1 MKENKQ
7 LCQESAMPAKTA
19 ILLLQM
25 GGPDSLEAVEPF
37 LFNLFSDR
45 DIIRIGPAF
54 LQPLIARFIARRRAP
69 KSAAFY
75 EQIGGR
81 SPIREQTELQARA
94 LESLLGPEFRCFVAM
109 RYWKPSTIDA
119 LAAVKREGI
128 TRIIALSLYPHFSR
142 ATTGSSINELKRV
155 LALSG
160 AEFSVS
166 YIDRFYDHPL
176 YIEAL
181 AGRIEEG
188 LAGFGEREMTHLL
201 FSVHSLPQSLIERG
215 DPYLDHI
222 LETVRLV
229 MERFEDMDY
238 HLAFQSRAGPVKW
251 LEPSTEQML
260 RESGG
265 RGLRGAPGGPAL
277 LCLRPHRNPLRD
289 RHSVCGGGAGA
300 RHREFPAV
308 PLSERLPSL
317 YRVPGGAGAK
327 KGEGSERVK
336 SER

>member
-1 MKENKQ
+1 
-7 LCQESAMPAKTA
+7 
-19 ILLLQM
+19 M
-25 GGPDSLEAVEPF
+25 GGPDTIETVEPF
-37 LFNLFSDR
+37 LFNLFTDR

-54 LQPLIARFIARRRAP
+54 LQPLIARFIARRRSL
-69 KSAAFY
+69 KSVAFH

-81 SPIREQTELQARA
+81 SPIRELTEHQASA

-109 RYWKPSTIDA
+109 RYWKPSTIEA

-128 TRIIALSLYPHFSR
+128 SRIIVLPLYPHYSR

-160 AEFSVS
+160 SEFSVS

-188 LAGFGEREMTHLL
+188 LAGFSDRELTHIL
-201 FSVHSLPQSLIERG
+201 FSVHSLPQSLIDGG

-229 MERFEDMDY
+229 MERFDGMDY

-251 LEPSTEQML
+251 LEPSTEEML
-260 RESGG
+260 KNLAAAGCED
-265 RGLRGAPGGPAL
+265 L
-277 LCLRPHRNPLRD
+277 L
-289 RHSVCGGGAGA
+289 V
-300 RHREFPAV
+300 V
-308 PLSERLPSL
+308 PLSFVSDHIETLYEIDIQYAEEARTLGIENFRRSPSL
-317 YRVPGGAGAK
+317 NDSPLFIKCLAELVL
-327 KGEGSERVK
+327 K
-336 SER
+336 SMKDEL